1 MNYLDQHQPRA
12 TAPAPTVAT
21 AAKKTISPKTKKL
34 MDAIIGGMARYLRP
48 VLENHTAKIAALGA
62 RLTAADNVIAA
73 LQQQIKALEAR
84 PVGAID
90 AGIHQPG
97 KTYARGEGVTH
108 DGHYWAAQRSTSSTP
123 GDGDPSWRLVVR
135 RGKTGREGRSCP
147 NCRGAAS

>member
-1 MNYLDQHQPRA
+1 MNLDQHQPRA
-12 TAPAPTVAT
+12 TAPTPTPT
-21 AAKKTISPKTKKL
+21 KKKIGPKTQRLINGITGGITRFFGPLIKDHAAKISTL
-34 MDAIIGGMARYLRP
+34 
-48 VLENHTAKIAALGA
+48 TA
-62 RLTAADNVIAA
+62 RLSAMESQAAVQ
-73 LQQQIKALEAR
+73 QQQIKALEAR